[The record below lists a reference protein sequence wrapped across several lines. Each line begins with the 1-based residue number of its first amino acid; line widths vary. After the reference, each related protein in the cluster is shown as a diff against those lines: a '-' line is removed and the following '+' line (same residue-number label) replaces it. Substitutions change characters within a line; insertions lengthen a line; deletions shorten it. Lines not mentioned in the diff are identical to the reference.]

1 VVSGLDR
8 QQGLLGHP
16 SLLHACMNSIKVV
29 GYGSTSLMTRNHLDA
44 AKQTP
49 STSMRT
55 RCSGEERFSYVIT
68 ITTYYCNRMS
78 MMHWIGREEDRDMQR
93 RGLGTV

>member
-49 STSMRT
+49 LACVRVVQ
-55 RCSGEERFSYVIT
+55 ERRDFPILLLLLLIT
-68 ITTYYCNRMS
+68 VTGC
-78 MMHWIGREEDRDMQR
+78 Q
-93 RGLGTV
+93 